1 MQFNSENKSPRFDP
15 SSIDVEK
22 KSMSISSL
30 IDMLRNDMIDLS
42 PAFQRKDNLWKPD
55 RQSQLI
61 ESLMLKLPLPSM
73 YFEYDK
79 QRKKYIVIDGLQR
92 LCTIKNFAV
101 TKKLA
106 LRNLEFLSD
115 EYDGATYDS
124 LSFNDRIEL
133 GLQEITVNILKGTT
147 PDAAKYAIFKRINSS
162 ATTLTN
168 QEIRNAL
175 YSGSGLLMLT
185 ELAANPTFASLG
197 FPTSRM
203 DDREAVLRFM
213 AFKIHGS
220 EGYSGRMDSFLT
232 NTLIELND
240 MPESRL
246 DELKAA
252 FRQGTDRS
260 VALLGAEAMR
270 LPGNKKN
277 RPSKAIF
284 DTLAVGLSELSNE
297 DFRHLMQDSN
307 RFKDSFHSMIANDKR
322 FLEAVG
328 NRSDRQF
335 AARYR
340 YSEFRALCTK
350 TIYDVIK
357 N

>member
-1 MQFNSENKSPRFDP
+1 MQSDSENKSPRFDP

-22 KSMSISSL
+22 KSMSIGSL
-30 IDMLRNDMIDLS
+30 IAMLQNDMIDLS
-42 PAFQRKDNLWKPD
+42 PAFQREKNLWKSD

-101 TKKLA
+101 TQKLA
-106 LRNLEFLSD
+106 LRDLEFLSN
-115 EYDGATYDS
+115 EYDGATYES

-175 YSGSGLLMLT
+175 YSGTGLQMLT
-185 ELAANPTFASLG
+185 ELAAYPTFASLG
-197 FPTSRM
+197 FPPSRM

-232 NTLIELND
+232 NTLIELNG
-240 MPESRL
+240 MLESTL
-246 DELKAA
+246 DELKVT

-260 VALLGAEAMR
+260 VALLGVEAMR
-270 LPGNKKN
+270 LPGNKKR

-284 DTLAVGLSELSNE
+284 DTLAVGLSELSDGE
-297 DFRHLMQDSN
+297 YRHLTQASD
-307 RFKDSFHSMIANDKR
+307 RFKEGFQLMLTHDKR

-340 YSEFRALCTK
+340 YSEFKALCSR
-350 TIYDVIK
+350 TIDYVIK